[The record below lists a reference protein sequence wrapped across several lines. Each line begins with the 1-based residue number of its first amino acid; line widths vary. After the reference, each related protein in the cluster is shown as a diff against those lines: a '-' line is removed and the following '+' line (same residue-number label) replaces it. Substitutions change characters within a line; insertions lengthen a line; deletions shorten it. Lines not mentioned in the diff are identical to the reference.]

1 MEHHGQFLQIILQ
14 YSHLLCES
22 SSDEVS
28 ELRLDVDECLVW
40 MANTDLGFKR
50 RWDSLLVDSYKA
62 SPSLREG
69 SLLLE
74 RSHYALLE
82 GEFPD
87 VMLTNDRIVLRKS

>member
-1 MEHHGQFLQIILQ
+1 MEHHGQFLQIILHA
-14 YSHLLCES
+14 SLLLCDGR
-22 SSDEVS
+22 SDDVS
-28 ELRLDVDECLVW
+28 ELRLDVDKCLVW

-50 RWDSLLVDSYKA
+50 CWDSILVGCYKP

-82 GEFPD
+82 NEFPD
-87 VMLTNDRIVLRKS
+87 AMLTHDRIVLRKP